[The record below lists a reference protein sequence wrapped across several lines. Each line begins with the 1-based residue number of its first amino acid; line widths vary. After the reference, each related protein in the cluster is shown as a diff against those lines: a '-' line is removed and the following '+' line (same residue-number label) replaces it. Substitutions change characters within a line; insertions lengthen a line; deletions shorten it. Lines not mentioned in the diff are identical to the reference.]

1 MVFNLDTKQLVTALC
16 EPFGGS
22 GGEKG
27 INDVICGILK
37 NYKTA
42 SDAMGNLGVEIIPK
56 HAGRPVIMLTA
67 HTDEISFIVSE
78 VRSDGSLLLAPVG
91 GIDRRTIYG
100 AKIVVHTKNGDFAG
114 IITSGENET
123 SPKDNITAEIGY
135 KKDDSPV
142 RQGERAGFV
151 APVYELSDGVLCG
164 HALDDRLG
172 CAVIIKAA
180 QNLSKNLNIGL
191 YLLFAVQEELGCRGS
206 GAGTHNIMPDI
217 AIAVDGSFGENPAAD
232 SSKTGKS
239 GEGPMIGVS
248 PILSQKHT
256 DGLVAEAKA
265 RKIPYQLEIMGA
277 GTGTDSDR
285 ITFTDGGVETA
296 LVSVPMRNMHTA
308 IETVLVSDIDKS
320 AKLIAAYINTLGGSA
335 NV

>member
-1 MVFNLDTKQLVTALC
+1 LNTKELLAKLC

-22 GGEKG
+22 GSEKG
-27 INDVICGILK
+27 INDVICGILEG
-37 NYKTA
+37 YKTA
-42 SDAMGNLGVEIIPK
+42 TDAMGNLGVEIVPK
-56 HAGRPVIMLTA
+56 RADRPVVMLTA
-67 HTDEISFIVSE
+67 HTDEISFIVNE
-78 VRSDGSLLLAPVG
+78 VRGDGTLSLGTVG
-91 GIDRRTIYG
+91 GIDRRTLHG
-100 AKIVVHTKNGDFAG
+100 AKIAVHTKDGEITG
-114 IITSGENET
+114 VITSGENET

-142 RQGERAGFV
+142 RQGDRAGFI
-151 APVYELSDGVLCG
+151 APVFELSNDVLCG
-164 HALDDRLG
+164 HALDDRIG

-180 QNLSKNLNIGL
+180 QNLAKNLNIGV
-191 YLLFAVQEELGCRGS
+191 YLLFAVQEEIGCRGS

-217 AIAVDGSFGENPAAD
+217 AIAIDGSFGENPIAD

-256 DGLVAEAKA
+256 DGLIIEAKT
-265 RKIPYQLEIMGA
+265 RKIPYQLEIMGG

-308 IETVLVSDIDKS
+308 VETVLVSDIDKS
-320 AKLIAAYINTLGGSA
+320 AKLIAAYINTLGGAA

>member
-1 MVFNLDTKQLVTALC
+1 LDTKHLLTKLC

-22 GGEKG
+22 GSEKG
-27 INDVICGILK
+27 INDGISGILTG
-37 NYKTA
+37 YKTA
-42 SDAMGNLGVEIIPK
+42 TDAMGNLGIEIIPK
-56 HAGRPVIMLTA
+56 RADRPVIMLSA

-78 VRSDGSLLLAPVG
+78 VRGDGTLLLGTVG
-91 GIDRRTIYG
+91 GIDRRTIHG
-100 AKIVVHTKNGDFAG
+100 AKIVVHTKSGDIAG
-114 IITSGENET
+114 IITSGENEA
-123 SPKDNITAEIGY
+123 SPKDGITAEVGY

-142 RQGERAGFV
+142 KQGDRVGLI
-151 APVYELSDGVLCG
+151 APVCEISDGVLTG
-164 HALDDRLG
+164 HALDNRIG

-180 QNLSKNLNIGL
+180 QNLSKNLNLGV
-191 YLLFAVQEELGCRGS
+191 YLLFAVQEEIGCRGS

-217 AIAVDGSFGENPAAD
+217 AIVVDGSFGENPIAD

-256 DGLVAEAKA
+256 DGLIAEAKT

-285 ITFTDGGVETA
+285 ISFTDGGVETA

-308 IETVLVSDIDKS
+308 AETVLVSDIDKS
-320 AKLIAAYINTLGGSA
+320 AKLIAAYLNTLGGA
-335 NV
+335 AHV